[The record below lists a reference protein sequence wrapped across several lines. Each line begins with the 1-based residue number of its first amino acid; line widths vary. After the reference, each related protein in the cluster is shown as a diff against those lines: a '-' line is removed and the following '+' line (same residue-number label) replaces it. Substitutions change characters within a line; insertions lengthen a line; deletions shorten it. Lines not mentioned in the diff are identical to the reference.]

1 MWHILLFSS
10 ETEISENQV
19 LRLSDW
25 TACVYVCGQCKTHRL
40 RTRLLMCFQLG
51 TDVSLVQSVERRA
64 APGEHQPGESV
75 FTPAGAAH
83 GHEPQPHHQKTL
95 LEGNMQLSSSKCMHC
110 SYKNETFPHRIPLF
124 CSSVTR
130 PLSFPGENA
139 VWKLSVRP
147 GGSSHSRQT
156 SVRLWTHAYNPA
168 DRKCS
173 HSFHWCFWRVI
184 EMLGENILNVMF
196 MERSYNFNV
205 ERKHSEINI
214 FRTFLWCYLNLRIIQ
229 TFL

>member
-95 LEGNMQLSSSKCMHC
+95 LEGNMQLSSSKCMHVHTKMKH
-110 SYKNETFPHRIPLF
+110 SLTKSLF
-124 CSSVTR
+124 FAPQSPDLYPFLVKTLSESSQCGQEGVHT
-130 PLSFPGENA
+130 
-139 VWKLSVRP
+139 
-147 GGSSHSRQT
+147 
-156 SVRLWTHAYNPA
+156 A
-168 DRKCS
+168 DR
-173 HSFHWCFWRVI
+173 
-184 EMLGENILNVMF
+184 LL
-196 MERSYNFNV
+196 
-205 ERKHSEINI
+205 
-214 FRTFLWCYLNLRIIQ
+214 
-229 TFL
+229 